1 MPATQRNFNYFT
13 YESDDGTSYN
23 LRASVEWAAVTE
35 HGLAARANGQP
46 RMIPSSSQQ
55 PRKAIYRDVTTG
67 RSISGPVG
75 TSAAYVALSEGDTT
89 TVVVPGLTGAVTYTL
104 VKKVAE
110 KLPTSIVGTQLPDHA

>member
-1 MPATQRNFNYFT
+1 MPIQRNFNYFT

-46 RMIPSSSQQ
+46 RYIPSASQQ

-67 RSISGPVG
+67 RSFSGPVG
-75 TSAAYVALSEGDTT
+75 TSAAYVALAEGDTT
-89 TVVVPGLTGAVTYTL
+89 TVQIPGTATLVTYTL

-110 KLPTSIVGTQLPDHA
+110 RLPTSIVGTQLPDHA